1 MNNNRYE
8 SFAVECEMQQ
18 EVRVRE
24 LQVHLFSKK
33 ALFNIVFLTPNRKER
48 ILSGARHA
56 HFEGFIHV
64 EPLFGG

>member
-8 SFAVECEMQQ
+8 LFAVEGEMQQ
-18 EVRVRE
+18 EMSVRE

-33 ALFNIVFLTPNRKER
+33 ALFNIVIYTPNRKEK

-56 HFEGFIHV
+56 HFEGFLHDKNK
-64 EPLFGG
+64 G

>member
-8 SFAVECEMQQ
+8 SFAVEGEMQQ

-33 ALFNIVFLTPNRKER
+33 ALFNIVF
-48 ILSGARHA
+48 
-56 HFEGFIHV
+56 
-64 EPLFGG
+64 